1 MKIGKRMLKTSL
13 AVFLCIIISSF
24 MNVNPFYA
32 CIAAVISMESTF
44 TNSYRSGLNR
54 MLGTIL
60 GALVGLVMSLL
71 NPENPFLAAIGVI
84 IIIYVCNYFKWN
96 KSIVIGCTVFFVIM
110 TNLQGRQPVTYSIFR
125 ALDTLFGIVVAI
137 GVNRFVFP
145 PRIWEKFNMEYNEV
159 NYNINILCK
168 GVLLNGDKVDT
179 KPLKNMCRNLTSDL
193 NLYKDEKGY
202 FKKVDEERFDCYH
215 EFIKNVNEIILYID
229 ILNEFEGSRVL
240 NEDNLEKIC
249 KIYEKEA
256 ALEEKEKVLK
266 QEGIKEIVEV
276 ECEGKVA
283 EDETSEDKAIFNYHI
298 SKIVRYLN
306 KINI

>member
-13 AVFLCIIISSF
+13 AVFLCIIISNF
-24 MNVNPFYA
+24 LNVNPFYA

-60 GALVGLVMSLL
+60 GALVGLIMSLIS
-71 NPENPFLAAIGVI
+71 PENPFLAAVGVV

-125 ALDTLFGIVVAI
+125 ALDTLFGIIVAI

-159 NYNINILCK
+159 NDSINILCK
-168 GVLLNGDKVDT
+168 RILLYGEKVDT
-179 KPLKNMCRNLTSDL
+179 KNLKIMCRNLVADL

-202 FKKVDEERFDCYH
+202 FKRVDEERFQCYY
-215 EFIKNVNEIILYID
+215 EFINNVNEIVLYMD
-229 ILNEFEGSRVL
+229 ILNEFEGSRML
-240 NEDNLEKIC
+240 NKDNLEKIS
-249 KIYEKEA
+249 KIYGKEVT
-256 ALEEKEKVLK
+256 LEVKEELAESI
-266 QEGIKEIVEV
+266 QGNS
-276 ECEGKVA
+276 ECKVA
-283 EDETSEDKAIFNYHI
+283 VDLDFEDKAIFNYHI
-298 SKIVRYLN
+298 NKIVRYLN
-306 KINI
+306 KVNI